1 MGWAVASMGDSDGS
15 NVRTELR
22 GMGTVDPIPNHPPR
36 RRGSQEHVDTGRPG
50 SSGFGLSEKKRSW
63 KQAMDECV
71 ELGRSDLRSM
81 GPTPSKTEEDRR
93 RHSCTRRES
102 STICGLI
109 CTWDGG
115 RGRRVMWHRQRIRPR
130 CSTRLRAIR
139 TSSRNVFFSTHFNFC
154 VSKAPIVT
162 LL

>member
-1 MGWAVASMGDSDGS
+1 MIPTVQMFERSSEAWERSIPSPTTPLAVGGAKNTST
-15 NVRTELR
+15 R
-22 GMGTVDPIPNHPPR
+22 VDPDPR
-36 RRGSQEHVDTGRPG
+36 VSDA
-50 SSGFGLSEKKRSW
+50 SEKKRRSW
-63 KQAMDECV
+63 KQTMDECV

-115 RGRRVMWHRQRIRPR
+115 RGRRVMWHRQKIRPR